1 MQKLILA
8 AAAFILVSLSG
19 VAAFAQNT
27 DNKEEKKPETTTID
41 AWRNALPANEQPAYI
56 PPAKSDNRLD
66 NDADSEETPAE
77 IEKKILGL
85 EGNLME
91 AVKQRD
97 SKTLKN
103 LLSDDFIVAGINI
116 PGAQSD
122 KARYIG
128 WAQNKLSLK
137 SYTMERPTVQP
148 FATAAVVTY
157 NYKRQATIGDAPSD
171 GDFTVTDVWVK
182 RGNRWQAVSH
192 HISPMPKP

>member
-1 MQKLILA
+1 MRKLILA
-8 AAAFILVSLSG
+8 TAAFVFISVSG
-19 VAAFAQNT
+19 VAAFAQST

-41 AWRNALPANEQPAYI
+41 AWRGALPASEQPAYV
-56 PPAKSDNRLD
+56 PPPKSNDRLN
-66 NDADSEETPAE
+66 NDADVEETPAE
-77 IEKKILGL
+77 IEKRILDL
-85 EGNLME
+85 EGSLME
-91 AVKQRD
+91 AVKLRD
-97 SKTLKN
+97 SKTLRN
-103 LLSDDFIVAGINI
+103 LLSDDFVVAGINI
-116 PGAQSD
+116 PGAQTD
-122 KARYIG
+122 KARYIN
-128 WAQNKLSLK
+128 WARNKLTLK